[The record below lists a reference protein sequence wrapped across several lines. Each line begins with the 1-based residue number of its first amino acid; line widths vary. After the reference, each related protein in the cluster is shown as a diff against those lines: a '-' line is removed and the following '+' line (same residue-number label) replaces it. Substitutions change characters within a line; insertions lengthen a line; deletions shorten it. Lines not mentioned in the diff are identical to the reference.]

1 MEQSN
6 NLTIDKKF
14 KIKKDTLEN
23 INKFKEFVG
32 PEKFEMVLYG
42 IDNVEIPLEEEKF
55 DEMLNVLLE
64 EEPKEKVTFSEAG
77 EIAGFFCKPF
87 AGTRMKQAAFT
98 LNGISSLLQKLDPV
112 VLRTLME
119 SGLSPKQSGTSID
132 VSSLQKETQNPEKE
146 SIDQKIP

>member
-98 LNGISSLLQKLDPV
+98 LNGISSLLQKLDQPT
-112 VLRTLME
+112 LRTLMA
-119 SGLSPKQSGTSID
+119 SGIFPNQNGISTDASSSQTATQKQ
-132 VSSLQKETQNPEKE
+132 EKD
-146 SIDQKIP
+146 STDQKIQ